1 MELIKRGIF
10 YEDSYLGVTLG
21 ALVFPKGIIMIDA
34 PLRPE
39 DARSWRSTLM
49 NQRGGTSRLM
59 ISLDSHLDRTLG
71 AKALE
76 CTILSH
82 QKTAQTYRSR
92 PMIFK
97 GQNLETGA
105 DWETY
110 SEVIGTRWGSPDIT
124 FTDTLR
130 LHWGGPLVV
139 LEHHPG
145 PTPGSIWV
153 VIPEESVVFV
163 GDLALQEQTP
173 FFAHADL
180 PAWVQALKLLQQN
193 CTGYTIVSGRGG
205 IVSGEQVNRQ
215 IEAFEKLNSR
225 ILKLVEENSP
235 AEATEELIPD
245 LLAAFDLPA
254 RQRDKFTQRLRYGLV
269 QYYNRHFGTVKEI
282 EMESYEEEPE

>member
-1 MELIKRGIF
+1 MELIKRGIY

-39 DARSWRSTLM
+39 DARSWRSMLM

-97 GQNLETGA
+97 GQNIETGA

-110 SEVIGTRWGSPDIT
+110 NEVIGTRWGSPDIT
-124 FTDTLR
+124 FTDSLK
-130 LHWGGPLVV
+130 LHWGGPPVI

-153 VIPEESVVFV
+153 IIPDEGVIFV
-163 GDLALQEQTP
+163 GDLMLKEQTP

-180 PAWVQALKLLQQN
+180 PAWIQALKALQQN
-193 CTGYTIVSGRGG
+193 CAGYTILSGRGG
-205 IVSGEQVNRQ
+205 IVTGEQVSRQ
-215 IEAFEKLNSR
+215 ASAFEKLNSR
-225 ILKLVEENSP
+225 MLELSEQNSP
-235 AEATEELIPD
+235 AEATDDLIPE
-245 LLAAFDLPA
+245 LLVTFSIPA
-254 RQRDKFTQRLRYGLV
+254 RLREKFIQRLRYGLI
-269 QYYNRHFGTVKEI
+269 QYYSRHFGTVKEI

>member
-21 ALVFPKGIIMIDA
+21 ALVFPRGIIMIDA
-34 PLRPE
+34 PLRSE

-59 ISLDSHLDRTLG
+59 VSLDSHLDRTLG

-97 GQNLETGA
+97 GQNIETGA
-105 DWETY
+105 DWEAY

-124 FTDTLR
+124 FTDVLH
-130 LHWGGPLVV
+130 LHWGGPVV
-139 LEHHPG
+139 ILEHHPG

-153 VIPEESVVFV
+153 SIPDESVVFV
-163 GDLALQEQTP
+163 GDLMLKDQPP
-173 FFAHADL
+173 FYAHADL
-180 PAWVQALKLLQQN
+180 PAWIQALQALQQH
-193 CTGYTIVSGRGG
+193 CAGYTIVSGRGG
-205 IVSGEQVNRQ
+205 IVTGEQVNRQ
-215 IEAFEKLNSR
+215 IAAFEKLQAG
-225 ILKLVEENSP
+225 ILELAAQNAP
-235 AEATEELIPD
+235 ADATEALISD
-245 LLAAFDLPA
+245 LLAALDTPHRMREKHA
-254 RQRDKFTQRLRYGLV
+254 QRLRYGLS
-269 QYYNRHFGTVKEI
+269 QYYTRHFGSVKEI
-282 EMESYEEEPE
+282 EMESYEEEIE

>member
-1 MELIKRGIF
+1 MEQIKRGIF

-21 ALVFPKGIIMIDA
+21 ALVFPRGIIMIDA

-59 ISLDSHLDRTLG
+59 VSLDSHLDRTLG

-97 GQNLETGA
+97 GQNIETGA
-105 DWETY
+105 DWEAY
-110 SEVIGTRWGSPDIT
+110 NEVIGTRWGSPDIT
-124 FTDTLR
+124 FSDLMH
-130 LHWGGPLVV
+130 LHWGGPVVV

-153 VIPEESVVFV
+153 VIPDEGVAFV
-163 GDLALQEQTP
+163 GDLMVKEQPP

-180 PAWVQALKLLQQN
+180 PAWIQALQALQQQSD
-193 CTGYTIVSGRGG
+193 YVIVSGRGG
-205 IVSGEQVNRQ
+205 IVTGDQVKRL
-215 IEAFEKLNSR
+215 IAAFEELQAG
-225 ILKLVEENSP
+225 ILEMSNQNAP
-235 AEATEELIPD
+235 AEATEELIPG
-245 LLAAFDLPA
+245 LLASLGTPA
-254 RQRDKFTQRLRYGLV
+254 RLREKHTQRLRYGLS

-282 EMESYEEEPE
+282 EMESYEEESE